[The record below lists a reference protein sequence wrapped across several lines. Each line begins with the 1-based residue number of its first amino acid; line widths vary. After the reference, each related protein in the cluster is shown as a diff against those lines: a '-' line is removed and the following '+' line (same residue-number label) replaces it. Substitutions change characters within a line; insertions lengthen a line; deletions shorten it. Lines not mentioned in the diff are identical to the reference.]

1 MKIAAATAEIMT
13 TTVSREVSSRLGHT
27 DFLSSETVSRRK
39 MTGLILADG
48 WVDMI
53 RALLLEALAM
63 ETYLTSR
70 WVLCPRQREQYLLSS
85 MRCGSLRRFFIVV

>member
-48 WVDMI
+48 
-53 RALLLEALAM
+53 
-63 ETYLTSR
+63 
-70 WVLCPRQREQYLLSS
+70 
-85 MRCGSLRRFFIVV
+85 